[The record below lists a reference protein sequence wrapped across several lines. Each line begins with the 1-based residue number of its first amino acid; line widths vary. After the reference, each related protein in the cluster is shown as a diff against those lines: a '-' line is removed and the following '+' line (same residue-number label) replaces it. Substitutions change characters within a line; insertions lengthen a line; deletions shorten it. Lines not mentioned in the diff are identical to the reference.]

1 VDQDLDLSKGVL
13 VKDGECAID
22 LYVPTLLRN
31 ALSELTPEQAEDV
44 DKTASGLRFAETV
57 LGILRRRHPRTKFE
71 ATVSPED
78 KTTNVTVVNHSNSDA
93 LMKEAMHLIA
103 EYESDRRDK
112 WLVYHGSLDQ
122 LVIDRRYDKQ
132 TLGEEDATPIPDDP
146 RRRGR
151 DVRMLRPI

>member
-103 EYESDRRDK
+103 EYE
-112 WLVYHGSLDQ
+112 DQ